1 MKLPN
6 ETIFYAIER
15 AIKEYRRMA
24 QKRISKS
31 IPKITID
38 QAMVLIFLK
47 KYPKLSQKEL
57 AKLVFKDAASV
68 NRTID
73 LMTRNGYLEKSLNPS
88 DKRRYHLSVTV
99 FGGRTLDEMQ
109 ELIKQNRSM
118 ALKGIT
124 DNEIEQV
131 DHILQKIIENCNNH
145 NG

>member
-73 LMTRNGYLEKSLNPS
+73 LMTRNGYVEKSLNPS

-99 FGGRTLDEMQ
+99 FGDRTLDEMQ

-124 DNEIEQV
+124 DKEIEQV